1 MKLSI
6 SDGHWSTVLPSR
18 LTTEENGLLGL
29 ERGWLGLERGW
40 LELEIG
46 WLGLEIGWLGPQG
59 GLLGLLRGELVNL
72 CTSGLWGEEQGVSEG
87 IVSIERLT
95 GWLLSPGKLSSP
107 PGTCSL
113 VSCLSGSMVSWLL
126 CGELCASESSELSVR
141 AVVAPASE
149 AVVLLLETAGAGGRL
164 RGLAPSP
171 EHNTGAHISGSG
183 ASHP

>member
-29 ERGWLGLERGW
+29 ERGWLCLERGW
-40 LELEIG
+40 LEFEIG
-46 WLGLEIGWLGPQG
+46 WLGPERPQG

-72 CTSGLWGEEQGVSEG
+72 CTSGLWGEEQGGSEG

-95 GWLLSPGKLSSP
+95 GWLSSPGKVSSP
-107 PGTCSL
+107 PGTCSR
-113 VSCLSGSMVSWLL
+113 VSCLSASMVSWLL
-126 CGELCASESSELSVR
+126 CGELLASESELSVR
-141 AVVAPASE
+141 AVVVPASE
-149 AVVLLLETAGAGGRL
+149 AAVLLLDTAGAGGRL